1 MLCMFEN
8 VFEICFKDMD
18 DLSGLISVED
28 HFEGIVFRT
37 EWQGPFVKI
46 ITLCEFYLIL
56 LL

>member
-1 MLCMFEN
+1 MLEK
-8 VFEICFKDMD
+8 VFEICFKVME